1 MAGSLAARATFIGS
15 IVAWRITSVADAAAV
30 AAGLDVIR

>member
-15 IVAWRITSVADAAAV
+15 IVAWRIISVAMQPQWPLA
-30 AAGLDVIR
+30 LM